1 MARRKTRLKY
11 NIGDSFNVEIKET
24 TFNGKKIYKLSF
36 KCWIGSNDGC
46 ADVRFFLNVKD
57 WMGEISKS
65 LPSVDQSF
73 SKKCMPLVDLSTSPL
88 DPSERRFFCVDLL
101 LKDNLNTYNGVD
113 EISLAVNS
121 KLNELTS
128 EFEEVV
134 GRKGLTINKN
144 KGKLRKI
151 LNEQHSEAN

>member
-11 NIGDSFNVEIKET
+11 NIGDLFNVEIRET
-24 TFNGKKIYKLSF
+24 TYNGKKFYKLSF
-36 KCWIGSNDGC
+36 KCWIGSNEGC

-65 LPSVDQSF
+65 LPSVDPSF
-73 SKKCMPLVDLSTSPL
+73 SRKCMPLVDLSTSPL

-101 LKDNLNTYNGVD
+101 LKDNLNTYDGVG
-113 EISLAVNS
+113 EISLAVSS
-121 KLNELTS
+121 KLNEMAS
-128 EFEEVV
+128 KFEKVV
-134 GRKGLTINKN
+134 ERKGLTINKN
-144 KGKLRKI
+144 KSKLRKI